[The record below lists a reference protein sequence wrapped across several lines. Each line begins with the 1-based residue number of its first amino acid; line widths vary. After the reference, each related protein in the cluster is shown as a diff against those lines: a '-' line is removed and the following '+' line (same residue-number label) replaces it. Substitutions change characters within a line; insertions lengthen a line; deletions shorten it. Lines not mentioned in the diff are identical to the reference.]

1 MNSIESKTRIYKRQ
15 LQSFILKCALAQ
27 FLIAMLFYC
36 GFNEYFRTT
45 VNNNA
50 LGTTLLVSA
59 FWNTAGITFYLFYNN
74 SNRIAKDV
82 EKILILVLFFAPT
95 TSIMIFG
102 PMLSGEVIF
111 CEFPKLVMNQNTGN
125 VPIFFA
131 RCEISPGE
139 SFTNR
144 NIIVL
149 SGDHV
154 RLNDSIEA
162 TKDNHF
168 GKPGN
173 INSILMRKATVS
185 IDAGSHIKN
194 SDITPRYW

>member
-1 MNSIESKTRIYKRQ
+1 MNSIESKTRIYKKQ

-27 FLIAMLFYC
+27 FLIAVLFNC
-36 GFNEYFRTT
+36 GFSEYFRTT
-45 VNNNA
+45 VSNDA
-50 LGTTLLVSA
+50 LGTALLISA
-59 FWNTAGITFYLFYNN
+59 FLNTAGITFYLFYNN
-74 SNRIAKDV
+74 SNRIAKEV
-82 EKILILVLFFAPT
+82 EKTLILVLFFAPT
-95 TSIMIFG
+95 TSIIIFG
-102 PMLSGEVIF
+102 PMLSGEVVF
-111 CEFPKLVMNQNTGN
+111 SEFPKIIMNPDTGN

-149 SGDHV
+149 SGNHA
-154 RLNDSIEA
+154 RLNDSIQA
-162 TKDNHF
+162 TQDNHF

-173 INSILMRKATVS
+173 INSILMRKATVT
-185 IDAGSHIKN
+185 IEAGSHIKN